1 MNRLH
6 PGGPA
11 AYLVL
16 AGLAWL
22 LGGCATNPVT
32 GKTDL
37 VLMSEEQEI
46 SLGET
51 AHGELLK
58 RYRVYDHP
66 PLQAYIAELGQKIA
80 SRSHRSH
87 LEYRFTL
94 LDSPEVNAFALP
106 GGYIYVTRGILAYMN
121 SEEALAGVLGHE
133 LGHVTARHG
142 VRQHSARVLAGVA
155 GAIVSVATQ
164 DRQATRVSDVI
175 SSAMVRGYGRSHE
188 LEADRLGAQ
197 YLALSGY
204 DPQQMLDVIGI
215 LKDQEAFEIQ
225 RAEEEGRPPRV
236 YHGLFSTHPRNDA
249 RLREVIEAAAQFA
262 VADAEHTDP
271 ERFLRLQEGMLFGES
286 EDQGIVRKHRF
297 YHKPLDVAIAFP
309 EGWTLRNGTEELV
322 GTRKDGGA
330 MVVVRMDTLAEGEGP
345 GRYLSRAFGQ
355 VRNLEERP
363 DGQYTGLVAGNTSY
377 GARTVRVSARRHGA
391 DRVFLFAG
399 FSRSGRPDEAVFATA
414 GSVRALS
421 DAEQHLAAARRIH
434 LVRAR
439 PGDTFAGFAADSSLD
454 DWAEEQLRL
463 LNGMYPD
470 GEPGPGQLIKTIR

>member
-1 MNRLH
+1 MKHLRLD
-6 PGGPA
+6 GFA

-16 AGLAWL
+16 ASLIWL
-22 LGGCATNPVT
+22 PGGCATNPVT
-32 GKTDL
+32 GKNDL
-37 VLMSEEQEI
+37 VLMSEKQEI
-46 SLGET
+46 ALGGN
-51 AHGELLK
+51 AHRELLEQ
-58 RYRVYDHP
+58 YRVYDHP
-66 PLQAYIAELGQKIA
+66 ELQEYISDLGRKIA

-142 VRQHSARVLAGVA
+142 VRQHSARVLADMA
-155 GAIVSVATQ
+155 GAIATMATES
-164 DRQATRVSDVI
+164 RQVGRMSGVI
-175 SSAMVRGYGRSHE
+175 GTAMVRGYGRSHE

-204 DPQQMLDVIGI
+204 DPELMLDVIGI
-215 LKDQEAFEIQ
+215 LKDQETFEKQ

-236 YHGLFSTHPRNDA
+236 YHNLFATHPRNDM
-249 RLREVIEAAAQFA
+249 RLKEVIEAAAQFA
-262 VADAEHTDP
+262 VADIGHTDP

-297 YHKPLDVAIAFP
+297 YHKPLDVTIMFP
-309 EGWTLRNGTEELV
+309 QGWTIHNSPEELV
-322 GTRKDGGA
+322 GIRKDGA
-330 MVVVRMDTLAEGEGP
+330 AALRVRVDTLAENEGP
-345 GRYLSRAFGQ
+345 GQYLSRMFGTI
-355 VRNLEERP
+355 RNLEERP
-363 DGQYTGLVAGNTSY
+363 DGQYTGLVVGNTPY
-377 GARTVRVSARRHGA
+377 GARNVRVAARRHGKG
-391 DRVFLFAG
+391 RVFLFMG
-399 FSRSGRPDEAVFATA
+399 FSRSGRPDEAVFAAA
-414 GSVRALS
+414 GSVRGLS
-421 DAEQHLAAARRIH
+421 DAEQQLATARRIH

-439 PGDTFAGFAADSSLD
+439 QGDTFSALAADSALD

-470 GEPGPGQLIKTIR
+470 GEPEPGQLIKTIR